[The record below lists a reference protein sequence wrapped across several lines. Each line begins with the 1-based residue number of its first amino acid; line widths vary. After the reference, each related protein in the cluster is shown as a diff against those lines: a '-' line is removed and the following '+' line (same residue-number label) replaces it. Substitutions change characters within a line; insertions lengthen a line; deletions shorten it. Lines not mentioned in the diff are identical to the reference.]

1 MELSVAEIFAVL
13 TPITSRLLL
22 LLAKAS
28 FGLHYR
34 SVWGLLFMSQ
44 HFQAPWLYRQDNP
57 GAYRFCQ

>member
-1 MELSVAEIFAVL
+1 MGLSVAEILAVL

-22 LLAKAS
+22 LLAKGC
-28 FGLHYR
+28 FGLRCR

-44 HFQAPWLYRQDNP
+44 HFQAPWHYRQDNP